1 MALNSFDDMADKREE
16 EAHGLDDL
24 TIWVSIIGKFVELD
38 MPVDMRA
45 QMLLET
51 VQDEKHIIE
60 SAIKHGINSGIF
72 DKQKADELLDEF
84 LKIS

>member
-16 EAHGLDDL
+16 ESQKLDDL

-60 SAIKHGINSGIF
+60 SAIKHGIDNGIF
-72 DKQKADELLDEF
+72 NKDKAVTLLEEF

>member
-16 EAHGLDDL
+16 EAHSLDDL

-38 MPVDMRA
+38 MPIEMRA

-51 VQDEKHIIE
+51 VQDQKHIIE
-60 SAIKHGINSGIF
+60 SAVKHGIDSGTF
-72 DKQKADELLDEF
+72 DKEKAMALLDAF
-84 LKIS
+84 LKLG